1 MQQKMS
7 NRNESYDEI
16 LLIWEKY
23 LVKNETEFIILD
35 EEHDECINL

>member
-35 EEHDECINL
+35 EEHDESINL